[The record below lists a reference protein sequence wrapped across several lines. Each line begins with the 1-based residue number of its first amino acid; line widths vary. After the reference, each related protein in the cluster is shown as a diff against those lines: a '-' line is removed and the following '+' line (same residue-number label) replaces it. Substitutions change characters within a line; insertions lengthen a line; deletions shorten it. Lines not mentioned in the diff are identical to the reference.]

1 MSDII
6 FQARVVDK
14 TGTLLFVIMG
24 VAKRI
29 FASWVGVWR
38 YIEGRFN
45 AEK

>member
-6 FQARVVDK
+6 FQAREADK
-14 TGTLLFVIMG
+14 TGTSLFVIVG
-24 VAKRI
+24 VAKRT

>member
-6 FQARVVDK
+6 FQVRVADK
-14 TGTLLFVIMG
+14 TGTLLFAIMG

-29 FASWVGVWR
+29 SASWVGVWR